1 MREGQV
7 ESDNFSLKDRQV
19 NPDNYDLKELNDLD
33 NHNLKEEHPTPRTM
47 INEEEEVNPDNHDLE
62 DYGLERE

>member
-47 INEEEEVNPDNHDLE
+47 INEEEEVKPDNHDLE